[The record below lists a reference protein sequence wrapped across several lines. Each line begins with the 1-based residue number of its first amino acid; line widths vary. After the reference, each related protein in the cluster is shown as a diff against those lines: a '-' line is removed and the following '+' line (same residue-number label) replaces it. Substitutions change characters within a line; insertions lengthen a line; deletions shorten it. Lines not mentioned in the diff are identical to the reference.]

1 MGFMSVIAAAAGP
14 VGGLLSAYGAYKGA
28 GAEKRASQSELA
40 GLTRERELGREKAEE
55 LYGEYLP
62 AAGFGAEAMQQLRDV
77 IIGGDMSK
85 FQESP
90 GYQFRLG
97 QGTEAI
103 EKAFAARGGRRSSTA
118 FKSISDYAQQ
128 SASDEYSNYL
138 NQLGG
143 FAAQAGQTGLEG
155 ARGIMSQYGGVS
167 PGSIAQATLGVGQAK
182 SARTQALWGGIGK
195 AIQGGGMAMQP
206 PKKPPGTGGVT

>member
-1 MGFMSVIAAAAGP
+1 MSAIAAAAGP
-14 VGGLLSAYGAYKGA
+14 IGGLVSAYGAYKGA
-28 GAEKRASQSELA
+28 GAEKRASQSALA
-40 GLTRERELGREKAEE
+40 GLTKERELGREKAEE

-62 AAGFGAEAMQQLRDV
+62 SAGFSAEAMQQLRDV
-77 IIGGDMSK
+77 ILGGDMSK

-128 SASDEYSNYL
+128 SASSEFSNYL

-143 FAAQAGQTGLEG
+143 FAAQAGQLGQVG
-155 ARGIMSQYGGVS
+155 AGGIMSQYGGVTPS
-167 PGSIAQATLGVGQAK
+167 QITQATLGVGEAK
-182 SARTQALWGGIGK
+182 SARTQAIWGGVGK
-195 AIQGGGMAMQP
+195 GIQGVGMGIKP
-206 PKKPPGTGGVT
+206 PKKKLPGGNGGVT